1 MAYMTYQRYVT
12 AVVKGHRE
20 DPKVSS
26 QLEAARSHRVWLEGL
41 SLDPGVKRTLVAQA
55 RAIEE
60 GFERLAAARSR

>member
-1 MAYMTYQRYVT
+1 MAYMIYQRYVT

-20 DPKVSS
+20 DPNVSS
-26 QLEAARSHRVWLEGL
+26 QLETARSHRAWLEGL
-41 SLDPGVKRTLVAQA
+41 SMEPGVKRTLVAQA